1 MTKLLK
7 GFLSRSR
14 ISNNTAPKLASL
26 FFAVLLWV
34 YVMDIE
40 NPETLRTFKDVP
52 IQLINVEELQDSGL
66 ILINNQ
72 NYTVDVKVEGRRSDV
87 LNVKKAEIGLT
98 ADLIGSGKGNNSVPI
113 ESNLSADN
121 VKLAEMSKTEIKIEL
136 DRIVTIPKSVE
147 IIVNGD
153 LPIGYEYGSLISS
166 PQEVLVEGPES
177 VVNSVVKLVGE
188 VEISGQTT
196 DLFKQ
201 VPIKAVNS
209 EDVVVLKVQPKVE
222 YVNVDVAVKKTK
234 NVNLREAIVG
244 NVQDG
249 YRLVGVSL
257 KPQSV
262 TIRGSEQYVDSV
274 DWLKT
279 QSIDISQ
286 MTDKTTQNVDL
297 ILPNGIELPYLSVPI
312 SATVNI
318 EQIVSKTFS
327 FTLDDIN
334 IANLDSDLDINLMD
348 NTPYFEINFTGINS
362 LISKVTKEDVILS
375 LDLANHIQ
383 GKYSKS
389 LIVQLS
395 PTFSELEN
403 PLKEINIE
411 LTEKEIPEEVTEEV
425 IPEEIPEDSE
435 PVEDEI

>member
-1 MTKLLK
+1 M
-7 GFLSRSR
+7 
-14 ISNNTAPKLASL
+14 
-26 FFAVLLWV
+26 
-34 YVMDIE
+34 
-40 NPETLRTFKDVP
+40 
-52 IQLINVEELQDSGL
+52 
-66 ILINNQ
+66 
-72 NYTVDVKVEGRRSDV
+72 
-87 LNVKKAEIGLT
+87 
-98 ADLIGSGKGNNSVPI
+98 
-113 ESNLSADN
+113 
-121 VKLAEMSKTEIKIEL
+121 

-209 EDVVVLKVQPKVE
+209 EDVVVSKVQPKVE

-262 TIRGSEQYVDSV
+262 TIRGSEQSVDSV

-318 EQIVSKTFS
+318 EQIVSKTFR

-334 IANLDSDLDINLMD
+334 IANLNSDLGIKLMD
-348 NTPYFEINFTGINS
+348 DNPYFEINFTGINS
-362 LISKVTKEDVILS
+362 LISKSDQK
-375 LDLANHIQ
+375 
-383 GKYSKS
+383 KM
-389 LIVQLS
+389 
-395 PTFSELEN
+395 
-403 PLKEINIE
+403 
-411 LTEKEIPEEVTEEV
+411 
-425 IPEEIPEDSE
+425 
-435 PVEDEI
+435 